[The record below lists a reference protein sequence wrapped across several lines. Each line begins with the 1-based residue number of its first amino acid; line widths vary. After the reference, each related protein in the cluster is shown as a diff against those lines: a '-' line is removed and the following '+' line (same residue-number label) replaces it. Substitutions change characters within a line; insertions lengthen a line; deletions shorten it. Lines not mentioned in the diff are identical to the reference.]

1 MGSGP
6 GFGPHTAALAP
17 AQARALVTVKPAVQG
32 DLEPVK
38 STDRGSNS
46 QGAVGTVSTVSTVS
60 TPHPRAKITPA
71 GKSPCEVARE
81 LRDQA
86 LVWATGTGRARRA
99 IKISLVP

>member
-1 MGSGP
+1 VGSGP

-38 STDRGSNS
+38 STDRGSSS
-46 QGAVGTVSTVSTVS
+46 QGTVGTVSTVS
-60 TPHPRAKITPA
+60 TPHPRAEITPA

-81 LRDQA
+81 LRDPTPNKRGFRDSGA
-86 LVWATGTGRARRA
+86 KAGLT
-99 IKISLVP
+99 P